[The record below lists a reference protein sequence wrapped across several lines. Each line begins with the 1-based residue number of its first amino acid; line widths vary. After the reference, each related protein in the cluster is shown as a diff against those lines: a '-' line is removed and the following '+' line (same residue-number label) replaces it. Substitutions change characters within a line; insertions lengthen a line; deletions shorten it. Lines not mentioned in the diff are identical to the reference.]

1 MISGSADVD
10 RASPTANPVGRT
22 QGGLIELKRTVVVL
36 ACGLGLSAA
45 CAAPAAADAG
55 GAYSSVAA
63 TVSSVRCVAG
73 CPGSG
78 SAQTGSLLRLRG
90 RSLNRVRKIV
100 FLGGRG
106 AADDVRASTS
116 KRTAT
121 TVVVAVPARASS
133 GRLRAV
139 NDDGLRATAS
149 RATVT
154 IKVGGSGPL
163 DARVVGSKVFQ
174 GAARPARLDLLA
186 RKPLDVVVVLARV
199 MDGAI
204 VQSWPVGQLA
214 PGVVRSVT
222 WDGKLAGA
230 AQPNGRYEFR
240 VLPGAGARIQAAAN
254 PGPLATG
261 FFDLVDHMFPIRGRH
276 DFGGR
281 AAGFGTG
288 RSGHTHQGHDVFAKC
303 GTRLVA
309 ARGGVVKLNKYQ
321 GNAGNYIVIDGDGT
335 DIDYA
340 YMHMQSRS
348 VLKKGARVLT
358 GQEIGRVGDTGRAH
372 GCHLHFEMWAAPGWY
387 TGGKPVDPLAYL
399 KAWDELS

>member
-1 MISGSADVD
+1 M
-10 RASPTANPVGRT
+10 
-22 QGGLIELKRTVVVL
+22 
-36 ACGLGLSAA
+36 
-45 CAAPAAADAG
+45 
-55 GAYSSVAA
+55 
-63 TVSSVRCVAG
+63 
-73 CPGSG
+73 
-78 SAQTGSLLRLRG
+78 
-90 RSLNRVRKIV
+90 
-100 FLGGRG
+100 
-106 AADDVRASTS
+106 
-116 KRTAT
+116 
-121 TVVVAVPARASS
+121 
-133 GRLRAV
+133 
-139 NDDGLRATAS
+139 
-149 RATVT
+149 
-154 IKVGGSGPL
+154 
-163 DARVVGSKVFQ
+163 
-174 GAARPARLDLLA
+174 LA

-204 VQSWPVGQLA
+204 VQTWPVGQLA

-254 PGPLATG
+254 PGPQATG

-321 GNAGNYIVIDGDGT
+321 GNAGNYIVVDGDGT
-335 DIDYA
+335 DVDYV

-348 VLKKGARVLT
+348 PLKKGARVLT
-358 GQEIGRVGDTGRAH
+358 GQQIGRVGDTGVAQ
-372 GCHLHFEMWAAPGWY
+372 GCHLHFELWGAPGWY
-387 TGGKPVDPLAYL
+387 TGGKPLNPLPFL
-399 KAWDELS
+399 QAWDQFS